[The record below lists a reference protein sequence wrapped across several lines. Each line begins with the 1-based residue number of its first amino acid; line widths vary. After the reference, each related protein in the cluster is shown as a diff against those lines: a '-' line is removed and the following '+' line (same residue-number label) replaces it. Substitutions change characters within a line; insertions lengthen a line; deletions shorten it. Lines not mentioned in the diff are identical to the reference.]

1 MSDVYRNLYL
11 DKSDQLLNALAAA
24 IELQQENERLRK
36 MVVEFGAGKVGVMR
50 TAEQGEYFDSGL
62 AFVNQEAHP
71 IGEVVPGRI
80 GKTTDEVDCFLRF
93 HFSNSES
100 VQILIDDLII
110 VRDSIAGGRTLLV
123 NESFTECPEGHGPLY
138 DDGGLL
144 FCPICKHTVS
154 T

>member
-1 MSDVYRNLYL
+1 MDTYRELYL
-11 DKSDQLLNALAAA
+11 DKSDQLLKAMTAA

-50 TAEQGEYFDSGL
+50 TAEQGEDFDSGL
-62 AFVNQEAHP
+62 AFVNQEAHS

-93 HFSNSES
+93 HFSSSAS

-110 VRDSIAGGRTLLV
+110 VRDSIAGGRTPRALDLAV
-123 NESFTECPEGHGPLY
+123 CACQTPVLHPQGYCGY
-138 DDGGLL
+138 CGL
-144 FCPICKHTVS
+144 PIPPS
-154 T
+154 Q